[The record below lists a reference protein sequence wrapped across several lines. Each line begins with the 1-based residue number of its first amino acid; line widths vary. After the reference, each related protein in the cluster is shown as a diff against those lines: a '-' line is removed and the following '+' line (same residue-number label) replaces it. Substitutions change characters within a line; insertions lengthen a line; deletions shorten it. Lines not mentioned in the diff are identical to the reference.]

1 MRYESECKLLESW
14 FAHLV
19 GDHDSWAS
27 AEVSNMMALTLQAE
41 KPKIIDIE
49 EYFSEYMIGRVSENP
64 SHDKTVVTSELT
76 LDLDRGSSDIW
87 RNAMNA
93 KALL

>member
-1 MRYESECKLLESW
+1 
-14 FAHLV
+14 
-19 GDHDSWAS
+19 
-27 AEVSNMMALTLQAE
+27 MMALTLQAE
-41 KPKIIDIE
+41 KPKIIVIE

-64 SHDKTVVTSELT
+64 GHDKTVVTSELT